1 MDATGDQDLKVQ
13 KSSPELI
20 AELRRSLA
28 RFLRKSKGNGTVPIP
43 GRVRRLV
50 RTRKTDQLIWLVR
63 LSVLL

>member
-20 AELRRSLA
+20 PELRRSLA
-28 RFLRKSKGNGTVPIP
+28 RFLWMSNGNGTVPV
-43 GRVRRLV
+43 RRKVRRLV
-50 RTRKTDQLIWLVR
+50 RARKTDQLIRLVR